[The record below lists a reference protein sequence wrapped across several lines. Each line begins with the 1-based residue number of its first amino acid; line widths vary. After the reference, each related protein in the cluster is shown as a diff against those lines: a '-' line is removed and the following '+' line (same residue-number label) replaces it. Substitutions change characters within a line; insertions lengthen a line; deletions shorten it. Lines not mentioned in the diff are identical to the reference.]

1 MIGLSLHLVLNY
13 GVCTSFMKHL
23 RTISRNSPAKAQ
35 FEPVIQLVVLA
46 RSVLDLLD
54 ALGSAFNVDLTPDKQ
69 QPM

>member
-1 MIGLSLHLVLNY
+1 
-13 GVCTSFMKHL
+13 MKHL